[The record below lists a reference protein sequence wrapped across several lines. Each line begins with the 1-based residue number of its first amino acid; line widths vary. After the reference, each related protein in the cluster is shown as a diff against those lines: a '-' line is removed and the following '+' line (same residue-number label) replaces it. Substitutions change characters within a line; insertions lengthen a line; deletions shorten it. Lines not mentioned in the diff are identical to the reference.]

1 MLAGIF
7 KKVGFPYLELFDSQY
22 HFDIYIKDGNQHY
35 SKVISAGQAQQQ
47 ELLCDLLAKGYCEFY
62 IDGPSLDR
70 YLAMIHKVS
79 SLLTESLNKVEITQI
94 IDYVVKFVRLNKYLL
109 ALELKAPKEIIE
121 TSGSIVEQALVRIC
135 HDSDGFYRVFKSVAR
150 YPHLTK
156 HAVCVALMS
165 VLIAQKMEVESEK
178 NLLHMATGALLAD
191 SGLGQ
196 LTFNPELE
204 ESLSPEQRKELWR
217 HPELGKFLLDRI
229 KSVPPAVVSIV
240 LQHHERPNGH
250 GYPNGLRSKDISRPA
265 KIVAVADS
273 FSAMI
278 SKRAYRQALEPSE
291 ALEKMRHDVGK
302 FDPEVMSAFF
312 SLYR

>member
-1 MLAGIF
+1 MHSGIF
-7 KKVGFPYLELFDSQY
+7 KKVSFPYLELFDSQY
-22 HFDIYIKDGNQHY
+22 QFDIFIKDGNQHY
-35 SKVISAGQAQQQ
+35 SKIISSGQPQSQ
-47 ELLCDLLAKGYCEFY
+47 ELLCKLLSEGHSEFY

-70 YLAMIHKVS
+70 YIAMINKVS
-79 SLLTESLNKVEITQI
+79 SLLTESLTKVEITQI

-109 ALELKAPKEIIE
+109 AIELKAPKDIIE
-121 TSGSIVEQALVRIC
+121 TAGSIVEQALVRIC
-135 HDSDGFYRVFKSVAR
+135 HDSEGFYRVFRSVAS

-156 HAVCVALMS
+156 HAVCVALIA
-165 VLIAQKMEVESEK
+165 VLIAQKLEVESEK
-178 NLLHMATGALLAD
+178 NLLYMAMGALLAD

-196 LTFNPELE
+196 LTFNPEHE
-204 ESLSPEQRKELWR
+204 ENLTPEQRKELWR

-229 KSVPPAVVSIV
+229 KSVHPAIVSIV

-278 SKRAYRQALEPSE
+278 SNRSYRQAIDPEE
-291 ALEKMRHDVGK
+291 ALNKMKHDIGK
-302 FDPEVMSAFF
+302 FDPEVMTAFF